1 MRISEVLY
9 RILPEGR
16 FVQLRGKYQR
26 FKRLVYSPM
35 RIDEFRKVL
44 DKLNVNRGD
53 VVFIHSSFDKL
64 HTAFS
69 AKEML
74 DLLVERVGEEGT
86 LLFPSW
92 SHAGR
97 TEDYLKSGKIFDVR
111 RSYTLMGLLPEIA
124 RRRKSAVRS
133 LHPAASIAAIGK
145 HAEELTG
152 THHLSSY
159 ACDENSPYYKMMKY
173 NAKII
178 GLGEKTV
185 SLSFVHC
192 IEDVMKEKF
201 PVKIYNPQ
209 KFMAKYKDYEGKCR
223 SMNVFALRSDNRYNN
238 IPKFIRKNVSK
249 EACRQMKI
257 KGRNYFTADSVK
269 LFDEMTSLAMK
280 GKTIYG

>member
-9 RILPEGR
+9 RILPESL
-16 FVQLRGKYQR
+16 FVVLRDKYHR
-26 FKRLVYSPM
+26 YKRSVYSPVD
-35 RIDEFRKVL
+35 IDEFREVL
-44 DKLNVNRGD
+44 DKIDVKRGD
-53 VVFIHSSFDKL
+53 VVFVHSSFDKL

-69 AKEML
+69 AKDML
-74 DLLVERVGEEGT
+74 DVLLERVGEEGT

-111 RSYTLMGLLPEIA
+111 KSYTLMGLLPELA

-133 LHPAASIAAIGK
+133 LHPVASIAAIGK
-145 HAEELTG
+145 HAKELTDK
-152 THHLSSY
+152 HYLSSY

-178 GLGEKTV
+178 GLGEKTA

-192 IEDVMKEKF
+192 VEDVMKEEF
-201 PVKIYNPQ
+201 PAKIRNPQ
-209 KFMAKYKDYEGKCR
+209 KFTAKYKDYEGNVR
-223 SMNVFALRSDNRYNN
+223 SMDLFVLSSDNRYNN
-238 IPKFIRKNVSK
+238 IPGFIRKHISK

-269 LFDEMTSLAMK
+269 LFDEMISLAKK
-280 GKTIYG
+280 GVTIYG